1 MNRIDSRYTRSFK
14 EIASVLEKEK
24 IIYEEEFLL
33 TGITQYHNYNLI
45 IVPTLVINKPKY
57 TVGLGD
63 TISSTALAAEITLK
77 H

>member
-1 MNRIDSRYTRSFK
+1 MKRINSRYTKSFK

-63 TISSTALAAEITLK
+63 TVSSTALVAEVALRN
-77 H
+77 